1 MTSPLSVGHP
11 RYVCCGIILSHG
23 HGCYPI
29 SLQQFHSIQCV
40 VADGCETLCLLL
52 FQAWHGEEDGDDGR
66 RRDAVR
72 QGLVDWSSL
81 PLDALVSIFGK
92 LGAFEILMGAGLV
105 CRSWLDTAK
114 LPDLWRSVDMAHHTL
129 VESVE
134 PKINGDL
141 LCAMARVAV
150 DQSGGQMEEFV
161 GKLFV
166 ITDELLNYIGDR
178 CVLTT
183 LSNRSTIEQI
193 TVVNELLT
201 MSSLSHHRSPG
212 LKTLGPI
219 SCFDVYNTKDSPNL
233 MAKSALC

>member
-1 MTSPLSVGHP
+1 L
-11 RYVCCGIILSHG
+11 L
-23 HGCYPI
+23 
-29 SLQQFHSIQCV
+29 V
-40 VADGCETLCLLL
+40 VVSGV
-52 FQAWHGEEDGDDGR
+52 AWRRRWGR

-201 MSSLSHHRSPG
+201 MSSLSHHRSRQVSRP
-212 LKTLGPI
+212 
-219 SCFDVYNTKDSPNL
+219 
-233 MAKSALC
+233 SAPSHASTSTTPRIHPT

>member
-1 MTSPLSVGHP
+1 L
-11 RYVCCGIILSHG
+11 L
-23 HGCYPI
+23 
-29 SLQQFHSIQCV
+29 V
-40 VADGCETLCLLL
+40 VVSGV
-52 FQAWHGEEDGDDGR
+52 AWRRRWGR

-105 CRSWLDTAK
+105 
-114 LPDLWRSVDMAHHTL
+114 WRSVDMAHHTL